1 MSIHTGSPFGNYHY
15 DIAGPRIWDVPIV
28 IMPAYFGMGYF
39 TWILSLVINNQYEK
53 KLSGI
58 KTFLIPFT
66 ATFIMVMWDVVL
78 DPTAS
83 TLNGNWGWEDDGT
96 FFNIPISNFLG

>member
-1 MSIHTGSPFGNYHY
+1 
-15 DIAGPRIWDVPIV
+15 
-28 IMPAYFGMGYF
+28 MPAYFGMGYF